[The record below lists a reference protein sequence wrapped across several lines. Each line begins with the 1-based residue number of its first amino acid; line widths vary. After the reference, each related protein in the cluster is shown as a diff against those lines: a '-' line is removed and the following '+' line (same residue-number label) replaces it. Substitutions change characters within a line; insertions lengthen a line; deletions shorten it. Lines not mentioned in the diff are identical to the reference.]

1 MSVQENV
8 HAQDAAAKAVTIKV
22 NNKPVTMPD
31 RKATGAQIK
40 AAAIEAGVQ
49 IQADFALF
57 WKTGGA
63 PLKPIL
69 DQDAVEL
76 HEGQTFTATPPDD
89 TSQS

>member
-1 MSVQENV
+1 MPV
-8 HAQDAAAKAVTIKV
+8 QDATKVITVKV
-22 NNKPVTMPD
+22 NNQAVTFTEH
-31 RKATGAQIK
+31 KVTGAQVK
-40 AAAIEAGVQ
+40 ATAIAQGVQ

-63 PLKPIL
+63 PLKPIG
-69 DQDAVEL
+69 DQDTVEL